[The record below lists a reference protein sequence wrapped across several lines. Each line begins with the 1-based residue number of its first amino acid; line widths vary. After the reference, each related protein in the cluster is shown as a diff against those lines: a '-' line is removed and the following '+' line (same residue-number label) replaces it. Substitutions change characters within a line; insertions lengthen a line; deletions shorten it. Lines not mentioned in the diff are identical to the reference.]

1 LLGLDSDN
9 GSEFL
14 NRHLV
19 HYCQEHRL
27 TFTRLQPLRG
37 RGALEQLN
45 HVYEILRLWTNHWQP
60 VMKLV
65 GKDRIGSKLRKR
77 YDVARTPYQRLR
89 ETRGMTL
96 PRRQRLEGEHAR
108 LHPRALKQR
117 LERAVIEFERLRTRP
132 AFRQPASA
140 AVECGPLQPTGNPRC
155 MAGSG
160 PRAVRFG
167 TTASW
172 S

>member
-1 LLGLDSDN
+1 MN
-9 GSEFL
+9 G
-14 NRHLV
+14 HLV

-27 TFTRLQPLRG
+27 TFTRSRPYWKNDQAHVEQKNWSIVRKVIG
-37 RGALEQLN
+37 YDRYEGEAALEQLN

-89 ETRGMTL
+89 DIRGMTL
-96 PRRQRLEGEHAR
+96 PRRQRLEGEHAS
-108 LHPRALKQR
+108 LQPTALKQR

-140 AVECGPLQPTGNPRC
+140 AV
-155 MAGSG
+155 
-160 PRAVRFG
+160 
-167 TTASW
+167 
-172 S
+172 